1 MDTTCQVKDCAQ
13 DSGTEAGDVTGLAL
27 CPEHAAAIEAG
38 QHWVLEPDTGAV
50 LVGEQVPP
58 LVVAVSGSAVS
69 GNPGGMVLRLTTAA
83 TSGAEHIEVLL
94 SAQELVMLEGAL
106 ERYVPVSAEAGAE
119 TGAER

>member
-1 MDTTCQVKDCAQ
+1 MDTTCQVKGCAQ
-13 DSGTEAGDVTGLAL
+13 DSGTEVGDVTGLAL

-38 QHWVLEPDTGAV
+38 QHWVLDPDTGT
-50 LVGEQVPP
+50 
-58 LVVAVSGSAVS
+58 
-69 GNPGGMVLRLTTAA
+69 VLRLTTAA